1 MFDVYDCMYAVQL
14 KQTTHLIKSNDF
26 HFLDRST
33 ERDYIKTKKQKLDKY
48 IETIHS
54 FDKHDNDITSEAL
67 RGTLIL
73 IE

>member
-33 ERDYIKTKKQKLDKY
+33 ERDYIKTKKQKLMFTN
-48 IETIHS
+48 I
-54 FDKHDNDITSEAL
+54 
-67 RGTLIL
+67 
-73 IE
+73 